1 MALPT
6 IQERER
12 ENLRVHNA
20 EPEAIG
26 DYAGDVL
33 GQVGELRLDFS
44 ELRRWQRRQERLLLA
59 ADDTC

>member
-12 ENLRVHNA
+12 ENLRVCDA
-20 EPEAIG
+20 EPEAVG
-26 DYAGDVL
+26 DYAGDAL

-44 ELRRWQRRQERLLLA
+44 ELWRRQRQQERLLLA